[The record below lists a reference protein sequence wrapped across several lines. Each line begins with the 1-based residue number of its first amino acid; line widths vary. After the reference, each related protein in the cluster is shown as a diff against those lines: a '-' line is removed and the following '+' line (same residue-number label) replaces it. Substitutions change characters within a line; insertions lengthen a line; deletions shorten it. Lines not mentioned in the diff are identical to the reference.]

1 MKKPLVLTLVVILFV
16 QLACNL
22 PEVNES
28 VDTPTNTSVPRP
40 TREPTAQGLD
50 STATAEALSDLP
62 TGDAG
67 PTGSA
72 EQSGGAEQTESVQAT
87 SAAQS
92 MAETQ
97 AAVETQ
103 TAMQAIQQATEAA
116 LAAAAAPVIAELP
129 TYGVDAAKGHLGWVH
144 PDITLKAEG
153 YQSEEF
159 ANNYIQM
166 IAKDFVM
173 AADIT
178 WNSKYGDSGCGFV
191 LRTDG
196 NPDKPSQYTV
206 LLSRIASGHAFF
218 IAMAQGDPVN
228 FRNYYA
234 NWLDPQFEWQN
245 GTKNRLAVVLTG
257 TQMRI
262 YTNGALLGEVNL
274 TQPPPRLPDLP
285 TPPNDPGPGA
295 TAQQKAAYEAALQ
308 VYNQL
313 VNMIKRYHTRAVQ
326 AYSQGNAIFEQGFV
340 GMLAYSYSGY
350 MTCQFSNTWLW
361 MIDQTP

>member
-1 MKKPLVLTLVVILFV
+1 MKKILVFALVVILV
-16 QLACNL
+16 MLPAGGCNMDL
-22 PEVNES
+22 KRAT
-28 VDTPTNTSVPRP
+28 DTPVPRP
-40 TREPTAQGLD
+40 IKESATPGLNK
-50 STATAEALSDLP
+50 TATALALN
-62 TGDAG
+62 
-67 PTGSA
+67 
-72 EQSGGAEQTESVQAT
+72 AEQTSSANQAGPVQAT
-87 SAAQS
+87 IAAQS
-92 MAETQ
+92 LAETQ
-97 AAVETQ
+97 AASAAQSIAETQ
-103 TAMQAIQQATEAA
+103 AAMQAIQQATEAA

-144 PDITLKAEG
+144 PDVTLKAEG

-166 IAKDFVM
+166 PAKDFVM

-178 WNSKYGDSGCGFV
+178 WDSKYGDSGCGFV

-206 LLSRIASGHAFF
+206 LLSRIANGHAFF
-218 IAMAQGDPVN
+218 IAMSQGNPVN

-245 GTKNRLAVVLTG
+245 GTKNRLAVVLIG
-257 TQMRI
+257 TRMRV
-262 YTNGALLGEVNL
+262 YTNGTQLAEIDL
-274 TQPPPRLPDLP
+274 TQPPPPLPDLP
-285 TPPNDPGPGA
+285 TPPKNPGGGA
-295 TAQQKAAYEAALQ
+295 TAQEKAAYEAAVG

-313 VNMIKRYHTRAVQ
+313 VNMIKRYHTQAIQ
-326 AYSQGNAIFEQGFV
+326 AYSQDKAIFEQGLV
-340 GMLAYSYSGY
+340 GMLAYAYSGY

>member
-1 MKKPLVLTLVVILFV
+1 MKKTLVLILVVILFV

-22 PEVNES
+22 PDVDGT
-28 VDTPTNTSVPRP
+28 VDTPSNTPVPRP
-40 TREPTAQGLD
+40 TREPTDQE
-50 STATAEALSDLP
+50 ATQTPIALALS
-62 TGDAG
+62 TEQTNDAV
-67 PTGSA
+67 
-72 EQSGGAEQTESVQAT
+72 QTESVQAT

-97 AAVETQ
+97 AA
-103 TAMQAIQQATEAA
+103 MQSIQQATEAA
-116 LAAAAAPVIAELP
+116 LAAASAPVIAELP

-144 PDITLKAEG
+144 PDVTLKAEG

-178 WNSKYGDSGCGFV
+178 WDSKYGDSGCGFV

-218 IAMAQGDPVN
+218 IAMAKGDPVN

-257 TQMRI
+257 TRMRI
-262 YTNGALLGEVNL
+262 YTNGVLLGEIDL

-285 TPPNDPGPGA
+285 TPPTKPPSGA
-295 TAQQKAAYEAALQ
+295 TAAQKAAYEAALQ

-313 VNMIKRYHTRAVQ
+313 VNMIKRYHTGAVK
-326 AYSQGNAIFEQGFV
+326 AYSQGNAIFEQGLV

-350 MTCQFSNTWLW
+350 MTCQFSNAWLW